1 MKNKIIVIMMYMLF
15 LTGCVGNPVKTKSVS
30 VSAPV
35 LVNGY
40 LKSVDVESD
49 DSHNIKPSTHICSA
63 WSFQVDTSSI
73 AESIENS
80 LKSSFTDA
88 GNSPIFEI
96 TVNVEQ
102 DLDLTVQ
109 KGFYSATAEGEAEI
123 NASVTVRK
131 DGKHFYRRTYNVSS
145 DEDMGVACSE
155 AITPLVKAVKK
166 STKKLVVQIVE
177 DLEREASR
185 R

>member
-1 MKNKIIVIMMYMLF
+1 MYLLF
-15 LTGCVGNPVKTKSVS
+15 LTGCTGNPIKTKSVS

-35 LVNGY
+35 LVDGY
-40 LKSVDVESD
+40 LKSIKVDSD
-49 DSHNIKPSTHICSA
+49 SSHNIKPSTRICSA

-80 LKSSFTDA
+80 LKSSFTNV
-88 GNSPIFEI
+88 GNSAMFEI

-109 KGFYSATAEGEAEI
+109 KGFYNLTSEGEAEI

-145 DEDMGVACSE
+145 DDDMGVLCSE
-155 AITPLVKAVKK
+155 AIVPLAKAVKK

-177 DLEREASR
+177 DLERESSR